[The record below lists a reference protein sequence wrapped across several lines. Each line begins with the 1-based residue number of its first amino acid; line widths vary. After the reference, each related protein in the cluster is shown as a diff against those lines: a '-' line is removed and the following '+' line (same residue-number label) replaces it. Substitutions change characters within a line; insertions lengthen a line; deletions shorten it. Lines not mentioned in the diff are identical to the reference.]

1 MVVELRHVPVSRY
14 SNLLGWEL
22 RDPLRKLL
30 SVGSIEPKATGKVS
44 FTPEADGVYLLA
56 VSAGRCAYCLVR
68 SNTAVGLY
76 AGPGHPLSVIGG
88 AKRLYFYVPAR
99 TKRFTVT
106 AKGHGQET
114 VRVDVFGPTSRKVND
129 RPDHAPPRVREGPR
143 RGRRTRRC
151 HLVAD
156 ADSGAEGRAG
166 RRLGRPRR
174 PASAGGVHDARGRVP
189 VGGKRGTGS
198 VRARWSWM
206 AMRRCP
212 ARQC

>member
-156 ADSGAEGRAG
+156 ADSVQK
-166 RRLGRPRR
+166 
-174 PASAGGVHDARGRVP
+174 GVLED
-189 VGGKRGTGS
+189 GS
-198 VRARWSWM
+198 VALDGRLPPVVSMMPEGVFQWAGSGVPGACERGGHGW
-206 AMRRCP
+206 
-212 ARQC
+212 Q